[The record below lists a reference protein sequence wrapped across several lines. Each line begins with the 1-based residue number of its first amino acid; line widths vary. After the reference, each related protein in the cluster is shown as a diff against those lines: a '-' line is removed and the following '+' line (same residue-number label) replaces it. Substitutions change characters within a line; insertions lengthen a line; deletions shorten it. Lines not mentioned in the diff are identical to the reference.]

1 MKYTQKVTSLTIC
14 FWIAILATT
23 VAHGAIR
30 FTARALKLPA
40 ATSWANQY
48 GKPAGTTYVS
58 FSSGFSI
65 ARAKIIAIHQKH
77 INALL
82 AKSGIVAVRALPVFL
97 NTLIEVTERD
107 DYETFL
113 ALVADAKSSSP
124 DSLVCCTEVQLEL
137 QRMAR
142 IREPLTAGERV
153 ALAEL
158 TRFVNAITKDI
169 CARYNTVATYID
181 RR

>member
-14 FWIAILATT
+14 FGIAILATT

-58 FSSGFSI
+58 FSSGFNV

-77 INALL
+77 IYALL
-82 AKSGIVAVRALPVFL
+82 AKTGIVAVRALPVFL
-97 NTLIEVTERD
+97 NTLTEDTESD

-113 ALVADAKSSSP
+113 ALP
-124 DSLVCCTEVQLEL
+124 DSLACCTEAQLEL
-137 QRMAR
+137 QKIAC

-158 TRFVNAITKDI
+158 TRFVDAITKDI
-169 CARYNTVATYID
+169 CARYNAVTTYID